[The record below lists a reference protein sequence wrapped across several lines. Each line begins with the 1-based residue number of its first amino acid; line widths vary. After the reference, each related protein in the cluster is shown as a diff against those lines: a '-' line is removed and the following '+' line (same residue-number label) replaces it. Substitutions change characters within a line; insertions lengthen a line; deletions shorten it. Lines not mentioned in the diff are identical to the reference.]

1 MTQPRRF
8 LSSSFAALVAVFLV
22 ASMLGGIADAAPTPV
37 RKFRATMTPCVV
49 KGTHPTMKATI
60 KNDNTGTNPSNQPL
74 GSAFFDTAL
83 TAFSGI
89 SPRTAFT
96 VSTSTGKNWTALL
109 ESDVN
114 ASDKNDLDGIY
125 IKANS
130 TLDALAPGETAT
142 VNFPATASNTVGNRF
157 WTVSA
162 WQNITPRVTPAFT
175 NSGGAV
181 STSIA
186 NSCPAATLSFSTQ
199 PPASIQACAGSC
211 AGMTVAVTVLDGAGN
226 PVINAP
232 VTLSLN
238 PSTNAG
244 VLAGTLVRNTNGS
257 GIATFP
263 GLSVNKV
270 SGANP
275 YSLHAAVSGTVSG
288 DSSTFTVTAGSAAT
302 LSFSTQPPASI
313 QACSGSCPGM
323 TVAVTVLDGA
333 GNPVPSTS
341 VTLSLNTNG
350 NAGVLAGTLVQ
361 STDSSGV
368 ATFPGLSVNQVSGAN
383 PYSLRA
389 VSGAA
394 SGDSSTFTVTH
405 GAVTTIAFTT
415 GGQPTNTLA
424 GDPINGSSGGVQVL
438 VTDGTNPAPGETVTM
453 DIDPAHNPGSE
464 TLAGT
469 LSAVTDSNG
478 VATFSNLS
486 IGTSASGY
494 KLRATDGAL
503 SVTSATFDITSL
515 QNPDAV
521 CSIPDNPQCTVTQ
534 GDNTINVQTD
544 GPAPQIIFEPANAD
558 LGCNSIVTRDGAV
571 QFTIEPGPGATQDI
585 KITLDF
591 NNVPVAA
598 NQGFYPVC
606 KSIDTESGPPSAQ
619 QLHLCSNSVP
629 VPCIN
634 SESLQFTETGNT
646 LHTVFT
652 IHPNDP
658 HGKQ

>member
-37 RKFRATMTPCVV
+37 RKFKATMTPCVV

-74 GSAFFDTAL
+74 GSAFFDTTL
-83 TAFSGI
+83 TSFSGI

-96 VSTSTGKNWTALL
+96 VSTSTGKQWTALL

-114 ASDKNDLDGIY
+114 AGDKNDLDGIY
-125 IKANS
+125 IKAN
-130 TLDALAPGETAT
+130 TTADALSPGETAT
-142 VNFPATASNTVGNRF
+142 VNFPATASNTVGNRT

-162 WQNITPRVTPAFT
+162 WQSITPRVTPAFT

-181 STSIA
+181 TTLIA

-226 PVINAP
+226 PVLNAP

-238 PSTNAG
+238 TNGNAG
-244 VLAGTLVRNTNGS
+244 VLAGTLVQSTNGS

-288 DSSTFTVTAGSAAT
+288 DSSTFTVTAGAAAT

-333 GNPVPSTS
+333 GNSVPSTS
-341 VTLSLNTNG
+341 VTLSLNPST
-350 NAGVLAGTLVQ
+350 NAGVLSGTLVQ
-361 STDSSGV
+361 STDLSGV
-368 ATFPGLSVNQVSGAN
+368 ATFPGLSVDKVSGVN
-383 PYSLRA
+383 PYSLHA
-389 VSGAA
+389 DSGAA

-405 GAVTTIAFTT
+405 GAATTIAFTT

-424 GDPINGSSGGVQVL
+424 GDPINGSTGGVQVL
-438 VTDGTNPAPGETVTM
+438 VTDGTNPAQGETVTM
-453 DIDPAHNPGSE
+453 DIDSAHNPGAA
-464 TLAGT
+464 TLSGT
-469 LSAVTDSNG
+469 LSAVTDGSG
-478 VATFSNLS
+478 VATFSDLS

-494 KLRATDGAL
+494 KLLATDGAL
-503 SVTSATFDITSL
+503 SVPSATFDITSL
-515 QNPDAV
+515 QNPAAD
-521 CSIPDNPQCTVTQ
+521 CSTPPPNPDCTVSQ
-534 GDNTINVQTD
+534 GGNTINVQTD
-544 GPAPQIIFEPANAD
+544 GPAPQIIFEPATAD
-558 LGCNSIVTRDGAV
+558 LGCNTFVARDGAV
-571 QFTIEPGPGATQDI
+571 QFTIEPATGATQDI
-585 KITLDF
+585 TITLDF

-606 KSIDTESGPPSAQ
+606 KSNDPGPVGKL
-619 QLHLCSNSVP
+619 LHLCSSSA

-634 SESLQFTETGNT
+634 SESLQFTEDGNN

-652 IHPNDP
+652 IHPEDP